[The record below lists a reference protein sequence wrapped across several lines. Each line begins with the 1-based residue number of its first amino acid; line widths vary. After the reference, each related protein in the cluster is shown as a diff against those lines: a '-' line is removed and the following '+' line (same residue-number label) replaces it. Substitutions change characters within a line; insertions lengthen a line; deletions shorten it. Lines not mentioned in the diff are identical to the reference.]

1 MEQKMMVEEIA
12 RILDEREDYDLVELI
27 YLLLLKMGG

>member
-1 MEQKMMVEEIA
+1 MMIEEIA
-12 RILDEREDYDLVELI
+12 RILDEREDYDLVEII